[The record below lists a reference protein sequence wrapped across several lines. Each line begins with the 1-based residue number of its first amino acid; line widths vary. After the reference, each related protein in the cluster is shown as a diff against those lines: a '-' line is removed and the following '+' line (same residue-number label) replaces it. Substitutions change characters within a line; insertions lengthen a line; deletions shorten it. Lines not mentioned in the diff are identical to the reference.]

1 MGVKRAVRK
10 LAPNG
15 ACVSAMLEAYSRR
28 PPRHPRI
35 RCSSMSLEITPTRNF
50 PGNAPPNFT
59 EYLSERPEMIPHDEK
74 LKKAKTIKGNNTY
87 ENKIS

>member
-1 MGVKRAVRK
+1 
-10 LAPNG
+10 
-15 ACVSAMLEAYSRR
+15 
-28 PPRHPRI
+28 
-35 RCSSMSLEITPTRNF
+35 MSLEITPTRNF

-74 LKKAKTIKGNNTY
+74 LKKAKTMEGNNTY

>member
-1 MGVKRAVRK
+1 MQQH
-10 LAPNG
+10 
-15 ACVSAMLEAYSRR
+15 E
-28 PPRHPRI
+28 
-35 RCSSMSLEITPTRNF
+35 SLEITPARNF
-50 PGNAPPNFT
+50 PRNARPNFT